1 MIPQWKRVLKSRFR
15 IGVQLYLGIGGAV
28 LLTMIASLVGWFSFN
43 RVGEVQSLV
52 NDGSIPE
59 MVTAFRVAQQSGNLV
74 AAAPRLTVA
83 TADDFAAVSEQV
95 ARERQAFEVQLEDLM
110 QQVGVE
116 ESLHNLVREN
126 ATALISN
133 IETLERDVEVLF
145 ELNEL
150 SSGRQEELV
159 ALQFELESILV
170 EAIDGQI
177 FYVLTGFRN
186 LGQPAV
192 PRTQHA
198 SDSEIDRYR
207 HLSELQSDTTL
218 ATQLLA
224 NAFNV
229 SEEPLLEPLR
239 ERFEAAV
246 SRINLSLDG
255 LGQDP
260 WQEEVSPTFA
270 HLFALGTSD
279 VGNRSI
285 FDLVAQEIR
294 LLNHQRELIELN
306 QEIGLELVAGVEGLV
321 GGARANAQS
330 AAQTSTL
337 AIQTGRSLLLAV
349 NILSI
354 AGALMI
360 AWLFVGRVLLQRLNL
375 LSDRM
380 LGMAE
385 GDLEATVSIQGQ
397 DEIAEMAAALEVFRR
412 HALEVQRLNLVEKLA
427 DELQDKNEQLESVLA
442 DLQKAQDQIVMREKL
457 AALGELTAGV
467 AHEIRNPLNF
477 IKNFAEAS
485 EELLEELQEES
496 EQIYNEAV
504 VTLSEDQKE
513 LVQELNNDLTENLQ
527 RIRSHSERANRI
539 VQGMLRMGRGTGELQ
554 TTDIN
559 SLLDE
564 HTRLAYHSAR
574 ATDQEFMLSI
584 NMDLDPEAGPIEV
597 VPQDLG
603 RVFLNMV
610 SNACYAT
617 NEKRYQRE
625 NGDTPDDADKSYVPT
640 LWLKTRW
647 QEDRMFIS
655 IRDNG
660 NGMPKDVADKIFN
673 PFFTTKPTDQGTG
686 LGLSLSNDIVREH
699 GGTIKVESEL
709 GRFTEMTVELPITR
723 AGVALGAAATE

>member
-1 MIPQWKRVLKSRFR
+1 MNPQLKWVLKSRFR

-83 TADDFAAVSEQV
+83 SAEDFETVSEQV
-95 ARERQAFEVQLEDLM
+95 AKERQAFEVQLENLM
-110 QQVGVE
+110 QQVEVE
-116 ESLHNLVREN
+116 KGLNTLVREN
-126 ATALISN
+126 ATVLISN

-150 SSGRQEELV
+150 SNGRQEELV
-159 ALQFELESILV
+159 ALQFKLESILV
-170 EAIDGQI
+170 EAIDDQI
-177 FYVLTGFRN
+177 FYILTGFRI

-192 PRTQHA
+192 PRVQHA
-198 SDSEIDRYR
+198 SDLEIDRYR

-239 ERFEAAV
+239 ERFEATA

-260 WQEEVSPTFA
+260 WRDEVSPTFE
-270 HLFALGTSD
+270 HLFALGTSG

-306 QEIGLELVAGVEGLV
+306 QEVGLELVARVEGLV
-321 GGARANAQS
+321 GGARARAQS

-354 AGALMI
+354 VGALTI

-380 LGMAE
+380 RGMAE
-385 GDLEATVSIQGQ
+385 GDLEATVTIQGQ

-442 DLQKAQDQIVMREKL
+442 DLQRAQDQIVMREKL

-496 EQIYNEAV
+496 EQIFNDEAV
-504 VTLSEDQKE
+504 SLSQDQKE
-513 LVQELNNDLTENLQ
+513 LVQELNTDLTDNLQ

-539 VQGMLRMGRGTGELQ
+539 VQGMLRMGRGSGDLQ
-554 TTDIN
+554 STDIN

-584 NMDLDPEAGPIEV
+584 NMDLDPEVGPIEV

-617 NEKRYQRE
+617 NEKRYQLE
-625 NGDTPDDADKSYVPT
+625 NGDSQEDESVPYVPT
-640 LWLKTRW
+640 LWLKTLW
-647 QEDRMFIS
+647 QEDCMFIT

-660 NGMPKDVADKIFN
+660 NGMPKDVVDKIFN

-699 GGTIKVESEL
+699 GGTIKVESEP
-709 GRFTEMTVELPITR
+709 GRFTEMTVELPVTR
-723 AGVALGAAATE
+723 AGVALGATATE

>member
-1 MIPQWKRVLKSRFR
+1 MIPQVKRVLKSRFR

-83 TADDFAAVSEQV
+83 SAADFEAVSEQV
-95 ARERQAFEVQLEDLM
+95 AKERQAFEVQLENLI
-110 QQVGVE
+110 QQVEVE
-116 ESLHNLVREN
+116 EGLNTLVREN

-150 SSGRQEELV
+150 SNGRQEELV
-159 ALQFELESILV
+159 ALQFKLESILA
-170 EAIDGQI
+170 EAIDDQI
-177 FYVLTGFRN
+177 FYVLTGFRI

-192 PRTQHA
+192 PRAQHA

-239 ERFEAAV
+239 ERFEATA

-260 WQEEVSPTFA
+260 WREEVSPTFE
-270 HLFALGTSD
+270 HLFALGTSG

-306 QEIGLELVAGVEGLV
+306 QEVGLELVAGVEGLV
-321 GGARANAQS
+321 GGARARAQS

-354 AGALMI
+354 VGALTI

-380 LGMAE
+380 RGMAE
-385 GDLEATVSIQGQ
+385 GDLEATVTIQGQ

-427 DELQDKNEQLESVLA
+427 DELQDKNEQLESVLV
-442 DLQKAQDQIVMREKL
+442 DLQRAQDQIVMREKL

-496 EQIYNEAV
+496 KQIFNDEAV
-504 VTLSEDQKE
+504 SLSQDQKE
-513 LVQELNNDLTENLQ
+513 LVQELNTDLTDNLQ

-539 VQGMLRMGRGTGELQ
+539 VQGMLRMGRGSGDLQ
-554 TTDIN
+554 STDIN
-559 SLLDE
+559 NLLDE

-584 NMDLDPEAGPIEV
+584 NMDLDPEVGPIEV

-617 NEKRYQRE
+617 NEKRYQLE
-625 NGDTPDDADKSYVPT
+625 NGDSQEDESVPYVPT
-640 LWLKTRW
+640 LWLKTLW
-647 QEDRMFIS
+647 HEDCMFIT

-660 NGMPKDVADKIFN
+660 NGMPKDVVDKIFN

-699 GGTIKVESEL
+699 GGTIKVESEP
-709 GRFTEMTVELPITR
+709 GRFTEMTVELPVTR
-723 AGVALGAAATE
+723 AGVALGATATE